1 MLRKQQGLS
10 CTGMY
15 ITQQEEEEQARKKYP
30 KKLTRTKIMMIFLK
44 WSKVDYFPFLSVFA

>member
-15 ITQQEEEEQARKKYP
+15 ITQQEEEEEEESCAVNN
-30 KKLTRTKIMMIFLK
+30 T
-44 WSKVDYFPFLSVFA
+44 

>member
-15 ITQQEEEEQARKKYP
+15 ITQQEEEEEFKNQTVNGGKK
-30 KKLTRTKIMMIFLK
+30 
-44 WSKVDYFPFLSVFA
+44 AN